1 MTSIQKIAEQCKYLL
16 GFGDIQVIIASVIDC
31 YSSAVKKEW
40 YENKAEGI
48 SEIDG
53 AFIYT
58 YGKDNSLVPILDLTT
73 DMYYIVIPSSYV
85 RLPGEYG
92 VNSVSFIKGQTKP
105 FVRVGAA
112 SVGMWSGLLASV
124 MGGHQTYFVEGIHMF
139 FPKMTNMTNG
149 NMMLKLTVGI
159 DDVDTDKDLNIP
171 RSVVDNIVNMV
182 VQKFGQVKPEE
193 EKIKV

>member
-124 MGGHQTYFVEGIHMF
+124 MGGHQTYFVEGTQMF